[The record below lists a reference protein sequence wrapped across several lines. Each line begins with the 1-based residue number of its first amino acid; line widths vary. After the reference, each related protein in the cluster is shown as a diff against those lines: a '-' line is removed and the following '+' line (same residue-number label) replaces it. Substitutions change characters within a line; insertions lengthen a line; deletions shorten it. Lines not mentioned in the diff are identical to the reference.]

1 MGGGYP
7 LKPSFKVT
15 WAEVAINANDP
26 GLFCTKKHLTNGNT
40 NGLLS
45 LPRNETYKKTQS
57 LLYVMICK
65 SRHVEVFCLVHH
77 DFFRAEK
84 NRPLFKKHR
93 SPSNT
98 SNVISSG
105 PSRKKTS
112 PGFTKPSPETTLR
125 NEPRPKKPGL
135 TFPLNPGS
143 LKGILIS
150 WCMK

>member
-1 MGGGYP
+1 MP
-7 LKPSFKVT
+7 MTRVF
-15 WAEVAINANDP
+15 
-26 GLFCTKKHLTNGNT
+26 FCTKKHLTNGNT

-57 LLYVMICK
+57 LLYWLVVSTHLKNISKFGSFPQIGMKIKNISNHHPVYVMICK

-77 DFFRAEK
+77 NFFRTEK
-84 NRPLFKKHR
+84 NRPLFRKHR

-125 NEPRPKKPGL
+125 NEPRPKYPTVL
-135 TFPLNPGS
+135 FH
-143 LKGILIS
+143 
-150 WCMK
+150 